1 MAQNSFDQL
10 SKQYLEEFLAPIGTV
25 QRQYEIPG
33 EAKFVDVWFVPNP
46 DAIEANDLGLLG
58 RIAQKPCLLEP
69 YRNVPTRTEIRVSVM
84 KLVWVQEDERRKAQ
98 REELPDDELP
108 QLWIL
113 AATTSKPLLEEAKG
127 EIKADW
133 MPGVYFMA
141 GILKTAIIAIDQ
153 LPETEDTLW
162 LRVLGRDG
170 TQERA
175 IREVLA
181 LPPDH
186 PRRNGILRLL
196 ISWKVRIDLGEI
208 KDFSGQEAI
217 MALSE
222 AFLEWEQQTEERIR
236 QRVLQEVEQ
245 TEERIR
251 QRVLQEVE
259 QTEERIRQRVL
270 QEVEQTEEQIRQRV
284 LQEVQQEVSQEERQA
299 IAQRLLKQGL
309 SIEAIAQATELSI
322 AEIQSLQ
329 S

>member
-33 EAKFVDVWFVPNP
+33 EAKFADLWFVPNP
-46 DAIEANDLGLLG
+46 DAAQVTDLGLLG
-58 RIAQKPCLLEP
+58 HMVQKPCLLEP
-69 YRNVPTRTEIRVSVM
+69 YRNVPTRTEVRVSIM

-98 REELPDDELP
+98 REELADEELP

-113 AATTSKPLLEEAKG
+113 AATTSRPLLEEAEGK
-127 EIKADW
+127 IQADW

-141 GILKTAIIAIDQ
+141 GILKTAIVAIDQ
-153 LPETEDTLW
+153 LPETEETLW
-162 LRVLGRDG
+162 LRILGRDG

-181 LPPDH
+181 LPPSH

-196 ISWKVRIDLGEI
+196 AGWKIRIDLGEI
-208 KDFSGQEAI
+208 QDFSGQEAI

-222 AFLEWEQQTEERIR
+222 AFLEWEQQT
-236 QRVLQEVEQ
+236 QEQ
-245 TEERIR
+245 GK
-251 QRVLQEVE
+251 
-259 QTEERIRQRVL
+259 
-270 QEVEQTEEQIRQRV
+270 
-284 LQEVQQEVSQEERQA
+284 QEERRM
-299 IAQRLLKQGL
+299 IARRLLQQGL
-309 SIEAIAQATELSI
+309 SIEAISQATELSI

-329 S
+329 SQPQE